1 MQRDKVQEVFDLLT
15 DVYGESPWTFEQIE
29 TDLAQGNTDYFFDY
43 QNGQLVGFLAIQNL
57 VGELEITNI
66 AVRKSHQGRGVAKR
80 LMTNLEQRLE
90 TIFLEVRASNA
101 VAQALYE
108 SHGFEVV
115 GRRKDY
121 YRQPVED
128 AILMQRV
135 GYER

>member
-1 MQRDKVQEVFDLLT
+1 M
-15 DVYGESPWTFEQIE
+15 
-29 TDLAQGNTDYFFDY
+29 
-43 QNGQLVGFLAIQNL
+43 AIQNL